1 MNGDAEQFDVVI
13 VGARCAGSPL
23 AAMLARRGLRVCLL
37 DRSSFPSDSLS
48 THVIQPCGVQ
58 VLERLGV
65 LEQALEA
72 GAVPVTRFTLL
83 DEDVRIDAEI
93 DPETFGAPGL
103 CLRRLKLDHLLVE
116 AAAAAGAEMHT
127 ATAVTGLL
135 WDEGKVVG
143 VETPCGALRASL
155 VVGADGRSSTVA
167 RLVGASEYRVE
178 PPGRLFS
185 WAYFEGVAEDEGR
198 LRLGHLGELAYLCCP
213 TDSKL
218 FMAGVCPPM
227 DVKAAYLADREG
239 GFKTGIE
246 RWPEL
251 AELLAGAKRVGPI
264 RVLADW
270 HGYFR
275 EAAGPGWV
283 LLGDAGHF
291 KDPTPAQGISD
302 ALRQAEC
309 LADSITAGLGGGGAL
324 DGELRRWWR
333 WRDDDAHEMYGFA
346 TDIGAGASPLLSGEL
361 LGEIATESGGPE
373 QLLRVLNR
381 DLLPS
386 QLFTTP
392 RVDRAIGRI
401 VRDRPRK
408 VPALAR
414 EVALEL
420 RNQVRRSRQLHR
432 PPAPSR
438 NRALGTASA
447 TEPLLL
453 AFAML
458 GFVLPF
464 ALFGLFIAENGFDPS
479 GYFSLWTSNV
489 PSTQLLLDLAV
500 AALAFFVWAAVEGPR
515 ARIRRWWLCIP
526 ATLLVGLCFG
536 LPLFLLMRE
545 RALKQVTAGD
555 RLPSMRR
562 RQSSPSHIDH

>member
-1 MNGDAEQFDVVI
+1 MCGDAEQFDVVI

-23 AAMLARRGLRVCLL
+23 ATMLARRGLRVCLL
-37 DRSSFPSDSLS
+37 DRSRFPSDSLS

-65 LEQALEA
+65 LDAAFAA

-83 DEDVRIDAEI
+83 DEDLRIDAEI
-93 DPETFGAPGL
+93 DPDVFGAPGL

-116 AAAAAGAEMHT
+116 AAAAAGAEVRT
-127 ATAVTGLL
+127 GAGVTGLL
-135 WDEGKVVG
+135 WNESRVTG
-143 VETPCGALRASL
+143 VETRDGALRAPL

-167 RLVGASEYRVE
+167 KLVGASEYRIE

-198 LRLGHLGELAYLCCP
+198 LRLGHLGGVAYLSCP
-213 TDSKL
+213 TDSTL
-218 FMAGVCPPM
+218 FMAGVCPRVGVR
-227 DVKAAYLADREG
+227 DAYLADREG
-239 GFKTGIE
+239 GFTAGIE
-246 RWPEL
+246 GWPEL
-251 AELLAGAKRVGPI
+251 AGLLAGARRVGPI

-270 HGYFR
+270 HGYLR

-302 ALRQAEC
+302 ALRQAER
-309 LADSITAGLGGGGAL
+309 LTDAIVAGLHEGAAL

-333 WRDDDAHEMYGFA
+333 WRDEDADEMYAFA
-346 TDIGAGASPLLSGEL
+346 TDIGNGASPLLSGEL
-361 LGEIATESGGPE
+361 LGELATENEGPE

-386 QLFTTP
+386 QLFTVP
-392 RVDRAIGRI
+392 RVARAIGRI
-401 VRDRPRK
+401 VRDRPRE
-408 VPALAR
+408 VLILVR
-414 EVALEL
+414 EVTSEL
-420 RNQVRRSRQLHR
+420 RNQIRRSRQLHR
-432 PPAPSR
+432 PAALSR
-438 NRALGTASA
+438 GHPPGTSSA
-447 TEPLLL
+447 TQRLLL
-453 AFAML
+453 AFAAL
-458 GFVLPF
+458 GFGLPF
-464 ALFGLFIAENGFDPS
+464 ALFGLFVAENGLHIG
-479 GYFSLWTSNV
+479 GYFTLWTNDV

-545 RALKQVTAGD
+545 RALKRAE
-555 RLPSMRR
+555 LP
-562 RQSSPSHIDH
+562 QN

>member
-1 MNGDAEQFDVVI
+1 MNGDAQQFDVVI

-23 AAMLARRGLRVCLL
+23 AAMLGRRGLRVCLL
-37 DRSSFPSDSLS
+37 DRSRFPSDSLS

-58 VLERLGV
+58 VLGRLGV
-65 LEQALEA
+65 LDQALGA
-72 GAVPVTRFTLL
+72 GAIPVTRFTLL
-83 DEDVRIDAEI
+83 DEDVRIDTEI
-93 DPETFGAPGL
+93 DPEAFGTPGL

-116 AAAAAGAEMHT
+116 AAAAAGAEVHT
-127 ATAVTGLL
+127 ATSVTDLL
-135 WDEGKVVG
+135 WDEGRVAG
-143 VETPCGALRASL
+143 VETQHGALRASL

-185 WAYFEGVAEDEGR
+185 WAYFEGVGEDEGR
-198 LRLGHLGELAYLCCP
+198 LRLGHLGEVAYLSCP
-213 TDSKL
+213 TDSTL

-227 DVKAAYLADREG
+227 GARNSYLADREG
-239 GFKTGIE
+239 SFTAGIE
-246 RWPEL
+246 GWPEL
-251 AELLAGAKRVGPI
+251 AGLLAGAKRVGSI
-264 RVLADW
+264 RVLANW
-270 HGYFR
+270 HGYLR
-275 EAAGPGWV
+275 EGAGPGWV

-302 ALRQAEC
+302 ALRQAER
-309 LADSITAGLGGGGAL
+309 LADSITEGLGGGAAL
-324 DGELRRWWR
+324 DGELRRYWR
-333 WRDDDAHEMYGFA
+333 WRDEDAHEMYGFA
-346 TDIGAGASPLLSGEL
+346 TDIGTGASPLLSREL

-386 QLFTTP
+386 QLFTLP

-401 VRDRPRK
+401 VRNHPRK

-414 EVALEL
+414 EVAFEL

-438 NRALGTASA
+438 NHALGTASA
-447 TEPLLL
+447 PELLLL
-453 AFAML
+453 AFATF

-464 ALFGLFIAENGFDPS
+464 ALFGLFITGNGSDPGS
-479 GYFSLWTSNV
+479 YFSLWMSNV

-515 ARIRRWWLCIP
+515 ARIRLWWLCIP

-545 RALKQVTAGD
+545 HALKRATASDLG
-555 RLPSMRR
+555 S
-562 RQSSPSHIDH
+562 

>member
-1 MNGDAEQFDVVI
+1 MNGDAERFDVVI

-23 AAMLARRGLRVCLL
+23 ATMLARRGLRVCLL
-37 DRSSFPSDSLS
+37 DRSRFPSDSLS
-48 THVIQPCGVQ
+48 THVIQPHGVQ

-65 LEQALEA
+65 LHAALAA
-72 GAVPVTRFTLL
+72 GAVPVTRFTLI

-93 DPETFGAPGL
+93 DPEAFGAPGL

-116 AAAAAGAEMHT
+116 AATSAGAEVRT
-127 ATAVTGLL
+127 ATSVTGLV
-135 WDEGKVVG
+135 WDEGRVAG
-143 VETPCGALRASL
+143 VETPSGALRASL

-167 RLVGASEYRVE
+167 KLVGASEYRVE

-198 LRLGHLGELAYLCCP
+198 LRLAHLGEVAYLSCP
-213 TDSKL
+213 TDSTL

-227 DVKAAYLADREG
+227 GARDAYLADREG
-239 GFKTGIE
+239 GFTDGIE
-246 RWPEL
+246 GWPEL

-302 ALRQAEC
+302 ALRQAER
-309 LADSITAGLGGGGAL
+309 LADSITNGLGGGAAL
-324 DGELRRWWR
+324 AGELRNWWR

-346 TDIGAGASPLLSGEL
+346 TDIGTGASPLLSGEL

-373 QLLRVLNR
+373 QLVRVLNR

-386 QLFTTP
+386 QLFTSS
-392 RVDRAIGRI
+392 RVARAIGRI
-401 VRDRPRK
+401 VRDRPQRF
-408 VPALAR
+408 PALAR
-414 EVALEL
+414 EGASEL
-420 RNQVRRSRQLHR
+420 RSQIRRSRHR
-432 PPAPSR
+432 HRLPAPSP
-438 NRALGTASA
+438 NQALGTAFA
-447 TEPLLL
+447 MQPLLL
-453 AFAML
+453 AL
-458 GFVLPF
+458 TVVGFVLPY
-464 ALFGLFIAENGFDPS
+464 ALFGLFVAENGFDPS
-479 GYFSLWTSNV
+479 GYFSLWTSDL

-500 AALAFFVWAAVEGPR
+500 AALALFAWAAVEGQR
-515 ARIRRWWLCIP
+515 ARVRLWWLCIP
-526 ATLLVGLCFG
+526 ATLLVGLCFSF
-536 LPLFLLMRE
+536 PLFLLMRE
-545 RALKQVTAGD
+545 HALKQATI
-555 RLPSMRR
+555 P
-562 RQSSPSHIDH
+562 QT

>member
-1 MNGDAEQFDVVI
+1 MNADAEQFDVVI

-23 AAMLARRGLRVCLL
+23 ATMLAQRGVQVCLL
-37 DRSSFPSDSLS
+37 DRSRFPSDSLS

-65 LEQALEA
+65 LDQALAA

-83 DEDVRIDAEI
+83 DEDVKIDADI
-93 DPETFGAPGL
+93 DPESFGAPAL

-116 AAAAAGAEMHT
+116 AAAAAGAEVRA
-127 ATAVTGLL
+127 ATGVTDLL
-135 WDEGKVVG
+135 WDEGRVAG
-143 VETPCGALRASL
+143 VETQSGALRASL

-185 WAYFEGVAEDEGR
+185 WAYFEGVGEDEGR
-198 LRLGHLGELAYLCCP
+198 LRLGHLGEIAYLCCP
-213 TDSKL
+213 TDSTL

-227 DVKAAYLADREG
+227 AARDAFLADREG
-239 GFKTGIE
+239 GFTAGIE
-246 RWPEL
+246 GWPEL
-251 AELLAGAKRVGPI
+251 AGLLAGARRVGPI

-270 HGYFR
+270 HGYLR

-283 LLGDAGHF
+283 LFGDAGHF
-291 KDPTPAQGISD
+291 KDPTAAQGISD
-302 ALRQAEC
+302 ALRQAER
-309 LADSITAGLGGGGAL
+309 LTDAIVAGLPGGARL

-333 WRDDDAHEMYGFA
+333 WRDEDAHEMFGFA
-346 TDIGAGASPLLSGEL
+346 TDIGNGASPLLSGEL
-361 LGEIATESGGPE
+361 LGEIAIEGGAPE

-386 QLFTTP
+386 QLFTHS
-392 RVDRAIGRI
+392 RIDRAIGRI
-401 VRDRPRK
+401 VRDHPRK
-408 VPALAR
+408 VPALLR

-420 RNQVRRSRQLHR
+420 RNQVRRSWQLHR

-438 NRALGTASA
+438 NRVPGTAFA

-453 AFAML
+453 ALSTL

-464 ALFGLFIAENGFDPS
+464 ALFGLFITENGFDPS
-479 GYFSLWTSNV
+479 GYFALWTNDV

-515 ARIRRWWLCIP
+515 AQIRRWWLCIP

-545 RALKQVTAGD
+545 RALRRAA
-555 RLPSMRR
+555 LP
-562 RQSSPSHIDH
+562 QT